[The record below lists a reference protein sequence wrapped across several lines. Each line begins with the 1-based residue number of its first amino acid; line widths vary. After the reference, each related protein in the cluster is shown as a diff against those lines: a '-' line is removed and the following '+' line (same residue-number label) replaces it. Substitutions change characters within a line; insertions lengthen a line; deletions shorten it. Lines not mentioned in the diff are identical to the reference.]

1 MTVKLATLGECLIE
15 ISEVDT
21 KINKNIKKFAYGG
34 DVLNTSV
41 YLSRNNIK
49 TSFISALGND
59 SNSHWLLEEWQKEN
73 IDCSL
78 VQKLDGYYPGLY
90 MIELDDVGERSFMYW
105 RNNSAA
111 KNFFENTSL
120 LKKTLRSIKNFD
132 YIYFSGITL
141 AIMSEKVRDY
151 FINYLKK
158 FRLNGGKVI
167 FDSNY
172 RPILWKTQY
181 QAKNNYI
188 KVYKNCDIA
197 LPTYDDEKL
206 LFNYKTK
213 KECVQAIQK
222 KGVKDIVLKLGKD
235 GCFYLDEGKQVLVS
249 TGKVKSIDTT
259 GAGDSFNAGYIAAII
274 NGKDKNNA
282 CKYGNSIA
290 KDVITKKGAII

>member
-1 MTVKLATLGECLIE
+1 MTIKLAALGECLIE
-15 ISEVDT
+15 ISELDIKT
-21 KINKNIKKFAYGG
+21 NENIKKFAYGG

-59 SNSHWLLEEWQKEN
+59 INSHWLLGEWQKEN

-90 MIELDDVGERSFMYW
+90 MIELDDNGERSFMYW

-111 KNFFENTSL
+111 KNFFENIKL
-120 LKKTLRSIKNFD
+120 LKKTLLNIKDFD

-141 AIMSEKVRDY
+141 AIMSEEVRGY
-151 FINYLKK
+151 FINYLKI
-158 FRLNGGKVI
+158 FRQNGGKVI

-172 RPILWKTQY
+172 RSILWKTQY
-181 QAKNNYI
+181 QAKSNYT
-188 KVYKNCDIA
+188 KAYKNCDIA

-290 KDVITKKGAII
+290 KDVIRKKGAII

>member
-1 MTVKLATLGECLIE
+1 MTIKLATLGECLIE
-15 ISEVDT
+15 ISELDT
-21 KINKNIKKFAYGG
+21 KTSENIKKFAYGG

-59 SNSHWLLEEWQKEN
+59 RNSHWLLREWQKEN

-78 VQKLDGYYPGLY
+78 VQKLEGYYPGLY

-111 KNFFENTSL
+111 KNFFKNIPL
-120 LKKTLRSIKNFD
+120 LKKTLRNIKDFD

-141 AIMSEKVRDY
+141 AIMSEEVRDY

-158 FRLNGGKVI
+158 FRQNGGKVI

-181 QAKNNYI
+181 QAKCNYT
-188 KVYKNCDIA
+188 KAYKNCDIA

-206 LFNYKTK
+206 LFNYKSK
-213 KECVQAIQK
+213 KECIQAIEK

-235 GCFYLDEGKQVLVS
+235 GCFYLNEGKQVLVS

-259 GAGDSFNAGYIAAII
+259 GAGDSFNAGYIAAIL

-290 KDVITKKGAII
+290 KDVIRKKGAII

>member
-1 MTVKLATLGECLIE
+1 MTIKLATLGECLIE

-21 KINKNIKKFAYGG
+21 KINKNIKKFSYGG

-141 AIMSEKVRDY
+141 AIMSEEVRDY

-259 GAGDSFNAGYIAAII
+259 GAGDSFNAGYISAII

-290 KDVITKKGAII
+290 KDVIRKKGAII

>member
-1 MTVKLATLGECLIE
+1 MTIKLATLGECLIE

-111 KNFFENTSL
+111 KKFFENISL

-141 AIMSEKVRDY
+141 AIMSEEVRDY

-172 RPILWKTQY
+172 RPILWRTQY

-188 KVYKNCDIA
+188 KAYKNCDIA

-213 KECVQAIQK
+213 KECIQAIQK

-259 GAGDSFNAGYIAAII
+259 GAGDSFNAGYISAII
-274 NGKDKNNA
+274 NGKGKNKA

-290 KDVITKKGAII
+290 KNVIRKKGAII

>member
-1 MTVKLATLGECLIE
+1 MTIKLATLGECLIE
-15 ISEVDT
+15 ISELDT
-21 KINKNIKKFAYGG
+21 KTNENIKKFAYGG

-59 SNSHWLLEEWQKEN
+59 RNSHWLLEEWQKEK

-78 VQKLDGYYPGLY
+78 VQKLEGYYPGLY
-90 MIELDDVGERSFMYW
+90 MIELDDIGERSFMYW

>member
-1 MTVKLATLGECLIE
+1 MTIKLATLGECLIE
-15 ISEVDT
+15 ISELDT

-59 SNSHWLLEEWQKEN
+59 SNSHWLLERWQKEN

-111 KNFFENTSL
+111 KNFFENVSL

-141 AIMSEKVRDY
+141 AIMSEEVRDY
-151 FINYLKK
+151 FINYLK
-158 FRLNGGKVI
+158 N
-167 FDSNY
+167 
-172 RPILWKTQY
+172 
-181 QAKNNYI
+181 
-188 KVYKNCDIA
+188 
-197 LPTYDDEKL
+197 
-206 LFNYKTK
+206 
-213 KECVQAIQK
+213 
-222 KGVKDIVLKLGKD
+222 
-235 GCFYLDEGKQVLVS
+235 LD
-249 TGKVKSIDTT
+249 
-259 GAGDSFNAGYIAAII
+259 
-274 NGKDKNNA
+274 
-282 CKYGNSIA
+282 
-290 KDVITKKGAII
+290 

>member
-1 MTVKLATLGECLIE
+1 MTIKLATLGECLIE

-78 VQKLDGYYPGLY
+78 IQKLDGYYPGLY

-111 KNFFENTSL
+111 KNFFENISL

-141 AIMSEKVRDY
+141 AIMSDEVRDY

-181 QAKNNYI
+181 QAKNYYI

-259 GAGDSFNAGYIAAII
+259 GAGDSFNAGYISAII
-274 NGKDKNNA
+274 NGKGKNNA

-290 KDVITKKGAII
+290 KKVIRKKGAII

>member
-1 MTVKLATLGECLIE
+1 
-15 ISEVDT
+15 
-21 KINKNIKKFAYGG
+21 
-34 DVLNTSV
+34 
-41 YLSRNNIK
+41 
-49 TSFISALGND
+49 
-59 SNSHWLLEEWQKEN
+59 
-73 IDCSL
+73 
-78 VQKLDGYYPGLY
+78 
-90 MIELDDVGERSFMYW
+90 MIELDDIGERSFMYW

-111 KNFFENTSL
+111 KNFFKNIPL
-120 LKKTLRSIKNFD
+120 LKKTLRNIKDFD

-141 AIMSEKVRDY
+141 AIMSEEVRDY

-158 FRLNGGKVI
+158 FRQNGGKVI

-181 QAKNNYI
+181 QAKYNYT
-188 KVYKNCDIA
+188 KAYKNCDIA

-206 LFNYKTK
+206 LFNYKSK
-213 KECVQAIQK
+213 KECIQAIEK

-235 GCFYLDEGKQVLVS
+235 GCFYLNEGKQVLVS

-259 GAGDSFNAGYIAAII
+259 GAGDSFNAGYIAAIL

-290 KDVITKKGAII
+290 KDVIRKKGAII